1 LKILFADDEQS
12 LQELMRTE
20 LPRMGHEV
28 TVCADGIE
36 AVEALSR
43 QSFDCLL
50 VDLNMPGLNGIE
62 VIEQARK
69 IAPNTDSI
77 VLTGK
82 GTFESAIASIR
93 NHVYDYLTKP
103 CKLIELENL
112 LKRIAEKRD
121 MQNERQA
128 LEYQVERL
136 QGSARLIG
144 DSPRME
150 QVNDLIAKVA
160 ATNSTVLIL
169 GETGPGKELVAS
181 CTTKA
186 NVPQNLS

>member
-1 LKILFADDEQS
+1 
-12 LQELMRTE
+12 MRTE

-93 NHVYDYLTKP
+93 NHVESRHVQVDQQTV
-103 CKLIELENL
+103 
-112 LKRIAEKRD
+112 KRLSRKGLHRLDAICAD
-121 MQNERQA
+121 GYFVSHARQFCA
-128 LEYQVERL
+128 H
-136 QGSARLIG
+136 
-144 DSPRME
+144 
-150 QVNDLIAKVA
+150 
-160 ATNSTVLIL
+160 
-169 GETGPGKELVAS
+169 
-181 CTTKA
+181 
-186 NVPQNLS
+186 